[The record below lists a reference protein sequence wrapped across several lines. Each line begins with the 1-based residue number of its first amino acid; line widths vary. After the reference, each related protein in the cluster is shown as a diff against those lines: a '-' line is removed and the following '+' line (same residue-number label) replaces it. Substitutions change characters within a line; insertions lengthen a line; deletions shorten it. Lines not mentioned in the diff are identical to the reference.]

1 MPKASGVEKWLYSMP
16 ITNLI
21 YKKKDFQIRNDEDL
35 NYNEDDDDPQF
46 LTVTEFIDSCT
57 FESVHISSSAHLPL
71 GR

>member
-1 MPKASGVEKWLYSMP
+1 MP

-35 NYNEDDDDPQF
+35 NDNEDDDDPQF

-57 FESVHISSSAHLPL
+57 FESVHMKGYPTS
-71 GR
+71 